1 MNKGQGL
8 GIFLF
13 LAGFI
18 LTIASTSTINTYAVF
33 SGNGNFAGS
42 VIGIIFII
50 SGILLFVVNK

>member
-13 LAGFI
+13 LTGFV
-18 LTIASTSTINTYAVF
+18 LAIASTSTINTYAVF

-50 SGILLFVVNK
+50 FGISLFVINK